1 MNAPPQAVPASRAD
15 AALLIDVLTAA
26 FGDEPLLNWWLKQ
39 GAEKERARRGFFDHA
54 VRGGVHPKAAFWRV
68 GDSAAAIWTPPGATA
83 FDLSPW
89 RTLMVLPRLMSIA
102 GRRGLNRALELG
114 ATLTA
119 HHPSVPHAH
128 LVFLGVRPDRQGQG
142 LGSTIL
148 KRTLA
153 DVDAQHL
160 PAYLETA
167 TEANVRLYQ
176 RYGFEVSAE
185 LRCPPD
191 GPVFWTMLRPPR

>member
-1 MNAPPQAVPASRAD
+1 MTAPPDVRRANRAD
-15 AALLIDVLTAA
+15 AALLVDVLTAA

-54 VRGGVHPKAAFWRV
+54 VHGGVHPKAEFWRA
-68 GDSAAAIWTPPGATA
+68 GDAAAAIWTPPGVTA
-83 FDLSPW
+83 FDLTPW

-102 GRRGLNRALELG
+102 GRRGLARALELG
-114 ATLTA
+114 ATLA
-119 HHPSVPHAH
+119 AQHPAGPHAH
-128 LVFLGVRPDRQGQG
+128 LVFLGVRPTHQGQG
-142 LGSTIL
+142 LGSAIL
-148 KRTLA
+148 KRTLTE
-153 DVDAQHL
+153 VDAQHL

-167 TEANVRLYQ
+167 TESNVRLYQ

-191 GPVFWTMLRPPR
+191 GPVFWTMLRAPR